1 MKKWYSMELNSME
14 WNYVRTYID
23 CMNRHNSDVK
33 WETSAISRD
42 LLHIEVYANE
52 DEVWE
57 INKYIDTVTSEDFM
71 STIMDNNS
79 L

>member
-1 MKKWYSMELNSME
+1 MKKWYSMELNNME

-23 CMNRHNSDVK
+23 CMNRHNGDVK

-42 LLHIEVYANE
+42 LLHIEVYAND

-57 INKYIDTVTSEDFM
+57 INKYIDTVTSEGFM
-71 STIMDNNS
+71 NTIMDNNS